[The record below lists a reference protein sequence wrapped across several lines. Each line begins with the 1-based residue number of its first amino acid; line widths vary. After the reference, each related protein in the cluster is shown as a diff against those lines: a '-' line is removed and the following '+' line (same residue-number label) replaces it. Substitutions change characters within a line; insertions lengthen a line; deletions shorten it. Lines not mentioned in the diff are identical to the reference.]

1 MSMPSNL
8 LKLLNGLVIVLS
20 IALCAMLLL
29 VRLPGMELLGIGPNW
44 LLIWVV
50 SWSIKRT
57 VWQGLLAGVTL
68 GLIHD
73 GMTAVYPSHI
83 LSLVLV
89 GVLTASLRRQLY
101 LQENLISVVLIVF
114 FMVIVA
120 ETAIAIQYSLVYV
133 RPLREIW
140 QDYQRI
146 AIASATLSS
155 LWAPALYYPLNQW
168 WTNLRKLEK

>member
-1 MSMPSNL
+1 
-8 LKLLNGLVIVLS
+8 
-20 IALCAMLLL
+20 
-29 VRLPGMELLGIGPNW
+29 
-44 LLIWVV
+44 
-50 SWSIKRT
+50 
-57 VWQGLLAGVTL
+57 LLAGVTL

-120 ETAIAIQYSLVYV
+120 ETAIAIQYSLMYL
-133 RPLREIW
+133 RPLKEIW
-140 QDYQRI
+140 QDYLRI

-168 WTNLRKLEK
+168 WAKLRKLEK